1 MNSAKDTVEKLYK
14 GNGKL
19 YLACLLVGVITGVI
33 VSCYRWA
40 LEEIGIF
47 RNKYFSDIS
56 LDNPIS
62 LLKMWLIF
70 IAAGLIVNYLFKKF
84 PKTSGSGIPQVKGLI
99 LGRIN
104 YNNWFFELLA
114 KFFAGILGI
123 GAGLSLGREG
133 PSVQLGSYV
142 AYGTSKLLKK
152 DIVERNYLLTSG
164 SSAGLAGAFGAPLA
178 GVMFSIEEIH
188 KYLSG
193 KLLICAFV
201 ASIGADFVG
210 RRFFGVQTSFNIAIK
225 YPLDINPYFQFFLY
239 VVFGIIIAFFGKL
252 FTVTLVKCQ
261 DIFTGVKLPREIK
274 VSFIMTLSF
283 ILCFVLPEVTGGGH
297 NLVESLIHG
306 KTIIYTLI
314 IIFVIKLLFTAI
326 SYSTGFA
333 GGIFLP
339 MLVLGAII
347 GKVFGETIDI
357 FAQTGPDFTV
367 HCIVLGMAAYFVAV
381 VRAPITGV
389 ILILEMTGSFHLLL
403 ALTTVAV
410 VSFYVTELLGQQ
422 PVYEI
427 LYDRMKKDDNVVDE
441 ENQGKITIEL
451 AVMAESLLDG
461 KTISEIIWPDEVLI
475 IAIIRNGVEKIPKG
489 RTVMMAGDILVLLL
503 PEKIVPEVKEKLM
516 KHTSVE

>member
-1 MNSAKDTVEKLYK
+1 MSLDNILK
-14 GNGKL
+14 GITIAIETIFS
-19 YLACLLVGVITGVI
+19 ACLLVGTITGAI
-33 VSCYRWA
+33 VSVYRWA
-40 LEEIGIF
+40 LEEIGVF
-47 RNKYFSDIS
+47 RKIYFSDIN
-56 LDNPIS
+56 LNNPMS

-70 IAAGLIVNYLFKKF
+70 IAVGLIVNYLFKKF

-114 KFFAGILGI
+114 KFFAGVLGI

-142 AYGTSKLLKK
+142 GYGASKLLKK
-152 DIVERNYLLTSG
+152 DTVERNYLLTSG

-210 RRFFGVQTSFNIAIK
+210 RRVFGVQTSFNIPIE
-225 YPLDINPYFQFFLY
+225 YPLPINPYFQFFLY
-239 VVFGIIIAFFGKL
+239 IIA
-252 FTVTLVKCQ
+252 
-261 DIFTGVKLPREIK
+261 REIK
-274 VSFIMTLSF
+274 VSFVMTVSF

-297 NLVESLIHG
+297 SLVESLIHE
-306 KTIIYTLI
+306 KAVIYTLI
-314 IIFVIKLLFTAI
+314 IIFIIKLLFTAI

-347 GKVFGETIDI
+347 GKIFGETVDI
-357 FAQTGPDFTV
+357 FAQTGADFTV
-367 HCIVLGMAAYFVAV
+367 HWIVLGMAAYFVAV

-441 ENQGKITIEL
+441 ENQEKITIEL
-451 AVMAESLLDG
+451 AIMAESLLDG
-461 KTISEIIWPDEVLI
+461 KAISEIIWPEEVLI
-475 IAIIRNGVEKIPKG
+475 IALIRNGVEKIPKG

-503 PEKIVPEVKEKLM
+503 PEKIVPEVKEQLM
-516 KHTSVE
+516 KHTSTE